1 MADFTCAMFH
11 YRSESTPAGND
22 PDKVRIM
29 AGERGY
35 TAERAHRRNHWR
47 LIGPDGEPAVD
58 RKTGSTAFAY
68 RDAIAF
74 LSRVPVRRR

>member
-1 MADFTCAMFH
+1 MFH

-22 PDKVRIM
+22 PDKVRIL
-29 AGERGY
+29 ARDAGY

-47 LIGPDGEPAVD
+47 LIGADGKPVIDE
-58 RKTGSTAFAY
+58 RTGSTAFAY

-74 LSRVPVRRR
+74 LTRQQRGRR